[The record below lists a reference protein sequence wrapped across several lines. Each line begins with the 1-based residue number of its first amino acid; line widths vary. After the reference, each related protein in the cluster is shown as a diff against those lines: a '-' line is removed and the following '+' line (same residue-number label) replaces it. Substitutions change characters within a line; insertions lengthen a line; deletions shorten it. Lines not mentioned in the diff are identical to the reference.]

1 MDRFPSLKGRLAIA
15 LVSTA
20 LLPWLGYAI
29 YTGHQSQRQAQQQQ
43 HVRLQHEARQAAQRL
58 TLFLDAYQP
67 TGQRQNLSLQDL
79 PPTAGVERSRVDA
92 NGVIVASTDTALLG
106 QQTALG
112 TSTQAGWVTIRP
124 SNART
129 AWHIATETL
138 VQLLDTS
145 LGFMAVL
152 DAEGGVIAA
161 TPTWPEGYER
171 LPHHQI
177 TLSQVPWSVVYGE
190 LPLSRPQPGGGAV
203 LALLLGGGTAIWG
216 WRFCQGWTRSLTE
229 LDTAFADFIRG
240 DHKRRARVWKGSEA
254 APLAERFNIMAE
266 QLTELL
272 EQLARHTVDLQTE
285 IQGRQHIEAEL
296 QLHRESLEQTVQQ
309 RTAALA
315 KANACLE
322 NEIRDRRQI
331 EQVLFREV
339 ELAQVTLQSIVD
351 GVIVVNTK
359 GYVQYLNQAA
369 SRLTG
374 WQPTQAQKKPLNA
387 ILYLLDEG
395 SRQRDTR
402 LLHHVLSE
410 GKVISLTNHPLI
422 LISRLGQRYA
432 VDYSAAPLRST
443 DKTIIGAVLVLH
455 DVTSARRMARRLMW
469 QASHDALTR
478 LINRSEFER
487 RLELTVQLARSH
499 GQSHALCY
507 IDLDQFKIVNDNCGH
522 LAGDE
527 LLRQVSDLMRQQVKT
542 TDTVARLG
550 GDEFGLILMNVSA
563 AEAWQASDRLRRA
576 MERFRFYWENKSF
589 TVGVS
594 IGLVP
599 ITIESLGPAQLLN
612 AADSSCYAAKALG
625 RNRIHTYSADDT
637 ELAKQYGAAHWVARI
652 TEALESNRF
661 QLYFQ
666 PIVPT
671 IANKSPSLPLEPFHC
686 EILLRL
692 QDESGVIVSPS
703 AFIPAAERYDLM
715 RRLDRWVIQKLFS
728 GLAEAARSKEIFVP
742 LDQPIANVVWAVN
755 LSGLSLNDEGFLGFL
770 AEQFRCYDI
779 PHRRICFEITETV
792 AIANLTRAARVIGQL
807 REWGCLL
814 ALDDFGSGMSS
825 FAYLKH
831 LPVDYL
837 KIDGHFI
844 RHIASNP
851 IDRAIVDSVQRLS
864 QVMGLKTIAEFVE
877 DDAVRSYLAHIG
889 VDYVQGYGI
898 AEPMPLF
905 RPSTAIAIR

>member
-20 LLPWLGYAI
+20 LLPWLGYAA
-29 YTGHQSQRQAQQQQ
+29 YTGVQSQRQAQQQE
-43 HVRLQHEARQAAQRL
+43 RLEREARQAEQRL
-58 TLFLDAYQP
+58 TLFLNAYQL
-67 TGQRQNLSLQDL
+67 TALSQGLN
-79 PPTAGVERSRVDA
+79 AGVEQSWVNAR
-92 NGVIVASTDTALLG
+92 GVIVASTDTGFLG
-106 QQTALG
+106 QQVAPAI
-112 TSTQAGWVTIRP
+112 SSQAGWVTIRP
-124 SNART
+124 PDTTRV
-129 AWHIATETL
+129 WHVATEAL
-138 VQLLDTS
+138 VPLLDTPS
-145 LGFMAVL
+145 GFMAVL
-152 DAEGGVIAA
+152 DATGAVIVA
-161 TPTWPEGYER
+161 TPTWPDQYDQ
-171 LPHHQI
+171 LPHAQLS
-177 TLSQVPWSVVYGE
+177 LSQVPWSVVYAE
-190 LPLSRPQPGGGAV
+190 LPLSRWSPTGLWPSRQGII
-203 LALLLGGGTAIWG
+203 LALILGGGTALWG
-216 WRFCQGWTRSLTE
+216 WRFCQDWTRSLAE
-229 LDTAFADFIRG
+229 LDEAFADFIRG
-240 DHKRRARVWKGSEA
+240 DHKRRAPVWAGSEA

-285 IQGRQHIEAEL
+285 IQVRQQIEAEL
-296 QLHRESLEQTVQQ
+296 QQHRDSLELTVQQ

-315 KANACLE
+315 KANASLE
-322 NEIRDRRQI
+322 GEIRDRRQI

-374 WQPTQAQKKPLNA
+374 WQSTQAKKKPLNA

-507 IDLDQFKIVNDNCGH
+507 IDLDQFKVVNDNCGH

-550 GDEFGLILMNVSA
+550 GDEFGLILMNVSTE
-563 AEAWQASDRLRRA
+563 EAWQASDRLRRA
-576 MERFRFYWENKSF
+576 MEGFRFYWENKSF

-625 RNRIHTYSADDT
+625 RNRIHTYSVDDT

-671 IANKSPSLPLEPFHC
+671 IATLSATHEPLHC

-692 QDESGVIVSPS
+692 QDDSGSIVSPS

-715 RRLDRWVIQKLFS
+715 RRLDRWVIQKLFA
-728 GLAEAARSKEIFVP
+728 GLAAATRSSEVFVSFK
-742 LDQPIANVVWAVN
+742 QPIANVVWAVN
-755 LSGLSLNDEGFLGFL
+755 LSGLSLNDESFLGFL
-770 AEQFRCYDI
+770 AEQFRHYEI
-779 PHRRICFEITETV
+779 PYRQICFEITETV
-792 AIANLTRAARVIGQL
+792 AIANLTRAARVISQL

-831 LPVDYL
+831 LPMDYL

-844 RHIASNP
+844 RHIATSP
-851 IDRAIVDSVQRLS
+851 VDRAIVDSVQRLS

-905 RPSTAIAIR
+905 RPSTAVAIR